1 MRRVQFSSVDSAAI
15 GGNHDRAMQLRVL
28 PPTSPDEGCPGC
40 SRRAVLHGLA
50 VTAASVL
57 VGCPSSDGSMGS
69 TGPDAGGEGGDGGS
83 GATGSACGTNL
94 CLDLNDPKNAAL
106 TAVDGALVVA
116 APRDSILLVRSSAT
130 VVQAVS
136 DICTHAGCGVR
147 YDHVNK
153 ILSCPC
159 HGSQYTLTGTVLRGP
174 ALKPLTNYQ
183 TQLDASTNQLTIL
196 LL

>member
-1 MRRVQFSSVDSAAI
+1 VDTAAI
-15 GGNHDRAMQLRVL
+15 GGNDDRAMQLRVV
-28 PPTSPDEGCPGC
+28 PAASTDEGCAGC
-40 SRRAVLHGLA
+40 SRRTVLRGLA
-50 VTAASVL
+50 LTAASAL
-57 VGCPSSDGSMGS
+57 VGCPGGDGS
-69 TGPDAGGEGGDGGS
+69 TGGTGPDGGDGSSGS
-83 GATGSACGTNL
+83 TASACGANL
-94 CLDLNDPKNAAL
+94 CLDLDDPKNAAL

-159 HGSQYTLTGTVLRGP
+159 HGSQYTLTGMVLRGP
-174 ALKPLTNYQ
+174 AFRPLAKYQ
-183 TQLDASTNQLTIL
+183 TQLDATTNQLTIL
-196 LL
+196 L

>member
-1 MRRVQFSSVDSAAI
+1 MDTAAI
-15 GGNHDRAMQLRVL
+15 GGNHDRAMQLRVV
-28 PPTSPDEGCPGC
+28 PAASTGEGCPGC

-50 VTAASVL
+50 LTAASAL
-57 VGCPSSDGSMGS
+57 VGCPSGDGSMDG
-69 TGPDAGGEGGDGGS
+69 TDGGEGGDGGS
-83 GATGSACGTNL
+83 GSTASPCGANL

-159 HGSQYTLTGTVLRGP
+159 HGSEYTLAGMVLRGP
-174 ALKPLTNYQ
+174 AFRPLTPYP

-196 LL
+196 L

>member
-1 MRRVQFSSVDSAAI
+1 
-15 GGNHDRAMQLRVL
+15 MQLRVV
-28 PPTSPDEGCPGC
+28 PAASTDEGCRGC

-50 VTAASVL
+50 LTAASAL
-57 VGCPSSDGSMGS
+57 VGCPSGDGSMSG
-69 TGPDAGGEGGDGGS
+69 TGPDGGDDGGS
-83 GATGSACGTNL
+83 GSTASACGANL

-116 APRDSILLVRSSAT
+116 APKDSILLVRSSTTA
-130 VVQAVS
+130 VQAVS
-136 DICTHAGCGVR
+136 DICTHAAPGVR

-159 HGSQYTLTGTVLRGP
+159 HGSQYTLAGTVIRGP
-174 ALKPLTNYQ
+174 AFKPLAKYE

-196 LL
+196 L

>member
-1 MRRVQFSSVDSAAI
+1 VDTAAI
-15 GGNHDRAMQLRVL
+15 GGNDDRAMQLRVV
-28 PPTSPDEGCPGC
+28 PAASTDEGCARC
-40 SRRAVLHGLA
+40 SRRAVLRGLA

-57 VGCPSSDGSMGS
+57 VGCPSGDGSMGG
-69 TGPDAGGEGGDGGS
+69 TGPDGGDGDGS
-83 GATGSACGTNL
+83 IASACGANL
-94 CLDLNDPKNAAL
+94 CLDLDDPKNAAL
-106 TAVDGALVVA
+106 TAVDGTLVVA

-159 HGSQYTLTGTVLRGP
+159 HGSQYTLTGMVLRGP
-174 ALKPLTNYQ
+174 AFRPLAKYQ
-183 TQLDASTNQLTIL
+183 TQLDASTNQLTIVL
-196 LL
+196 